1 MVWRKMTTVKTLMD
15 AYLKTIREDEVTA
28 ASTIT
33 YRLALEL
40 TALARVPANEQYSAE
55 KTSFT
60 PDELSAYV
68 IKTDREGYLGALYH
82 AAYRLRRLA
91 TDIPPETCVFY
102 LHRFTEE
109 VDTFQRHVKTVEA
122 ARFQAAKT
130 KILNMVVGSKVGREN
145 TQSSNSSLEQIQ
157 FSSDGRSG
165 NLSNSSRIVP
175 SSEDVEKDRCS
186 PQVPNRIEPDSLKDE
201 ICRDIA
207 MTNHDENEGLSVEDG
222 HKIPDYNYKGPRK
235 FIRHNREGEVV
246 PVGSSRSTEHSQEKD
261 TEGLT
266 VLDEDRGPKTVLLS
280 RKVKDCLDDIK
291 LKVHHKVFELAVNTG
306 CAPHSCFRYLNIG
319 TFDTHAQDL
328 HDVWSIWYAV
338 HGEKKRP
345 DGISTEDWKAMV
357 CNEMNTFLRS
367 KLPANDLGNSD
378 ACKAALH
385 EQFDWYYEN
394 FRNFIQGVKSKEDR
408 DDAVVHQTLHPIV
421 QMCNRL
427 HQEKGFH
434 VGGYACHPDLGS
446 YIWVGT
452 EALERIKAVRGT
464 QFLVRAKDI
473 GRRIVAQDMIS
484 QEIDTDLANLRSH
497 CEVQTDTRT
506 RNRHIL
512 PLIFT
517 FDAKQILQDEKE
529 AVKLQPTHFVENAF
543 PAKVRIINWPV
554 GVPFYKYGVQTK
566 DGFVAG
572 VNRITDFSARDLS
585 KICVP
590 CIAEIERDVKGQGE
604 PYFEMKSW
612 TEDEKNLSLSDQAAL
627 ALVSDTEGTVIVKV
641 ADSQSYR
648 HTMQQGRLDRRK
660 SEQDETEHDTA
671 LAALT
676 HIPEHCASTAT
687 ATFPQRSEVAPTGL
701 PSQTTLTRK
710 LMCSPQPPTPVNPHA
725 VSKTVV
731 VLPPPIQKINRAQL
745 HRRTQS
751 QDDEEDQ
758 SRPSKKK
765 KGLSSYDNS
774 EQDAQSRVQ
783 AANSSAM
790 VIAPTSK
797 PLVSSSTATALG
809 NSQSARVPSSRK
821 LDKDVSDSPRR
832 RKSFCLDDEDG
843 QDDSVLI
850 AQVVDP
856 RMILAPTLEPYTASS
871 SSRYPKR
878 TRVPSNPTLNRKPVF
893 PPQPPTSASQRVLK
907 KVRLLLPPIEQT
919 NSAPLPCIMRSRDG
933 DKDKVGSWKKKRLR
947 NVSRELIDISKSA
960 SSGIKPSYPIS
971 TVLAHNVASVNR
983 DPNVVQE
990 FIQDAA
996 TPYRELIA
1004 MKGRSRPDVQT
1015 EASDQDLDDSTTPKS
1030 RSLVVV
1036 ASSTSSASGAP
1047 GNSSRDIQAAGGSV
1061 ELHFGTIIPSYP
1073 TPSGT
1078 DKNSSVDEDQCI
1090 FEGSVQACTTEH
1102 ENHIKLCGRSHQ
1114 DTPTGDPE
1122 DLDDCSTS
1130 KLRSSVVVA
1139 SSTSSAPGA
1148 PGNSSRDIQAA
1159 GGSVELVDSC
1169 GIDSTLGN
1177 SNLVCSNH
1185 NIGWK
1190 ENRDGPANTS
1200 VSSSIE
1206 QAYPSSKAL
1215 GQNVAVAFSNQSTEC
1230 EQDRGLGVEEKGES
1244 SVCTKDREIHAASGI
1259 MIKDTEHEGSGE
1271 SSELFH
1277 GGSLAQ
1283 VVGKGEDVK
1292 TGTDTN
1298 DNCSEELHRN
1308 SEGKNIILGTKYNEN
1323 SKDEVEGEKVVGVGR
1338 GKGRTKVENKEE
1350 QRSDTRSN
1358 QNTPALELTNRRIR
1372 TYYQYIVRTYD
1383 ETTFL
1388 AYRSYSGL
1396 NQCPNPDIDDFILD
1410 LANDLETIWFE
1421 GHPLTATER
1430 RNILNRSP
1438 AWISQQRKSLRPGQ
1452 VTETGRLKRWASEHV
1467 ELWEI
1472 SEHGEISP
1480 KNTNETKGRKRPKR
1494 YSSGGHQAGNTH
1506 KVEEDVNGEIDVV
1519 GVRRSDV
1526 CEGKN
1531 GAVHTRVI
1539 NEGGG
1544 NTKMEGEKVAGVDR
1558 EKGQTKVGTENEE
1571 DHRNDSQDN
1580 RNVPPVLELTN
1591 PRIHAY
1597 YMYIVRTHDEPTFL
1611 AYRTYSGL
1619 NWPPNPDIDDFILE
1633 LANDLETIWF
1643 EGRPLTAAERRNI
1656 LNRSPAWI
1664 SQHRKLLRQDQVTKN
1679 GRLKR
1684 WSPEHLE
1691 PRQISEDGEV
1701 SARNADK
1708 TKVHKG
1714 QKRNPDE
1721 PRDGDQ
1727 VENTDKVK
1735 RQKRRDRE

>member
-1 MVWRKMTTVKTLMD
+1 MSFAKGELVYAKSGSSQYWPGVVSALKGEFYEVSFFYGGQVENLAISNIRKDKIRSLPRDKLQQDINSFEKRTR
-15 AYLKTIREDEVTA
+15 LKAFEKNLLRDLRLAEAHSVGAA
-28 ASTIT
+28 ASVKSLGSPTTLGMIT
-33 YRLALEL
+33 TRSSPGEEKSSKDRKTEASDPNVPGDPNTSQSRLSDKSSSVLALTAPPTKPARNLEAVAAICEATGGSPEL
-40 TALARVPANEQYSAE
+40 
-55 KTSFT
+55 
-60 PDELSAYV
+60 
-68 IKTDREGYLGALYH
+68 
-82 AAYRLRRLA
+82 
-91 TDIPPETCVFY
+91 
-102 LHRFTEE
+102 
-109 VDTFQRHVKTVEA
+109 
-122 ARFQAAKT
+122 
-130 KILNMVVGSKVGREN
+130 
-145 TQSSNSSLEQIQ
+145 
-157 FSSDGRSG
+157 
-165 NLSNSSRIVP
+165 
-175 SSEDVEKDRCS
+175 
-186 PQVPNRIEPDSLKDE
+186 PDSLE
-201 ICRDIA
+201 
-207 MTNHDENEGLSVEDG
+207 EDG
-222 HKIPDYNYKGPRK
+222 TP
-235 FIRHNREGEVV
+235 
-246 PVGSSRSTEHSQEKD
+246 
-261 TEGLT
+261 
-266 VLDEDRGPKTVLLS
+266 
-280 RKVKDCLDDIK
+280 
-291 LKVHHKVFELAVNTG
+291 
-306 CAPHSCFRYLNIG
+306 G
-319 TFDTHAQDL
+319 TS
-328 HDVWSIWYAV
+328 V
-338 HGEKKRP
+338 
-345 DGISTEDWKAMV
+345 
-357 CNEMNTFLRS
+357 
-367 KLPANDLGNSD
+367 
-378 ACKAALH
+378 
-385 EQFDWYYEN
+385 
-394 FRNFIQGVKSKEDR
+394 
-408 DDAVVHQTLHPIV
+408 VVHLD
-421 QMCNRL
+421 N
-427 HQEKGFH
+427 
-434 VGGYACHPDLGS
+434 
-446 YIWVGT
+446 
-452 EALERIKAVRGT
+452 
-464 QFLVRAKDI
+464 
-473 GRRIVAQDMIS
+473 
-484 QEIDTDLANLRSH
+484 
-497 CEVQTDTRT
+497 
-506 RNRHIL
+506 
-512 PLIFT
+512 
-517 FDAKQILQDEKE
+517 KE
-529 AVKLQPTHFVENAF
+529 T
-543 PAKVRIINWPV
+543 
-554 GVPFYKYGVQTK
+554 
-566 DGFVAG
+566 
-572 VNRITDFSARDLS
+572 
-585 KICVP
+585 
-590 CIAEIERDVKGQGE
+590 
-604 PYFEMKSW
+604 
-612 TEDEKNLSLSDQAAL
+612 
-627 ALVSDTEGTVIVKV
+627 
-641 ADSQSYR
+641 
-648 HTMQQGRLDRRK
+648 
-660 SEQDETEHDTA
+660 
-671 LAALT
+671 
-676 HIPEHCASTAT
+676 
-687 ATFPQRSEVAPTGL
+687 
-701 PSQTTLTRK
+701 
-710 LMCSPQPPTPVNPHA
+710 
-725 VSKTVV
+725 
-731 VLPPPIQKINRAQL
+731 
-745 HRRTQS
+745 
-751 QDDEEDQ
+751 
-758 SRPSKKK
+758 
-765 KGLSSYDNS
+765 
-774 EQDAQSRVQ
+774 
-783 AANSSAM
+783 
-790 VIAPTSK
+790 
-797 PLVSSSTATALG
+797 
-809 NSQSARVPSSRK
+809 
-821 LDKDVSDSPRR
+821 
-832 RKSFCLDDEDG
+832 
-843 QDDSVLI
+843 
-850 AQVVDP
+850 
-856 RMILAPTLEPYTASS
+856 
-871 SSRYPKR
+871 
-878 TRVPSNPTLNRKPVF
+878 TLNR
-893 PPQPPTSASQRVLK
+893 
-907 KVRLLLPPIEQT
+907 
-919 NSAPLPCIMRSRDG
+919 DG
-933 DKDKVGSWKKKRLR
+933 PA
-947 NVSRELIDISKSA
+947 NISA

-983 DPNVVQE
+983 DPDVVQE

-1030 RSLVVV
+1030 RSPVVV

-1047 GNSSRDIQAAGGSV
+1047 CKSTADIQAVRGLI
-1061 ELHFGTIIPSYP
+1061 ELADSLEEDGALSTTMCPDNRVGREETITQYQYGLANISTSSTIIPSYP

-1078 DKNSSVDEDQCI
+1078 DENSSVDEDQCI

-1102 ENHIKLCGRSHQ
+1102 ENHIELCGRSHQ

-1122 DLDDCSTS
+1122 GLDDCSTS

-1190 ENRDGPANTS
+1190 EKRDGPANTS

-1277 GGSLAQ
+1277 GGSLAR

-1323 SKDEVEGEKVVGVGR
+1323 SKDEVEREKVVGVGR

-1358 QNTPALELTNRRIR
+1358 RNTPALELTNRRIR
-1372 TYYQYIVRTYD
+1372 AYYQYIVRTYD

-1396 NQCPNPDIDDFILD
+1396 NRRPNPDIDDFILD

-1438 AWISQQRKSLRPGQ
+1438 AWISQQCKSLRPGQ
-1452 VTETGRLKRWASEHV
+1452 VTETGRLKRWASEDV

-1480 KNTNETKGRKRPKR
+1480 KNANETKGRKRPKR

-1526 CEGKN
+1526 CEGEN

-1619 NWPPNPDIDDFILE
+1619 NRPPNPDIDDFILE

-1708 TKVHKG
+1708 TKGHKG

>member
-1 MVWRKMTTVKTLMD
+1 MEEGLSTEPMLRIGPPKGAKKKKKNPIDFTPAASSRSLSSTPLAPTHAQNMTTKCPVVPTPENLGKPKGIGALEAGTWNHTGGKGPPNGNDEQVMARQTKAEIFAVSQAPEPLPFADPAMFFPAVPVNLSLQGAIDIRNGLEEDDDGLSAAILASDLEQVKTLMD
-15 AYLKTIREDEVTA
+15 AYLKTIPEDEVTA

-60 PDELSAYV
+60 PDELSAYL

-280 RKVKDCLDDIK
+280 RTVKDCLDDIK
-291 LKVHHKVFELAVNTG
+291 LKVHHEVFELAVNTG

-319 TFDTHAQDL
+319 TFDTRAQDL

-394 FRNFIQGVKSKEDR
+394 FRNFIQGVKSKEDS

-543 PAKVRIINWPV
+543 SAKVRIINWPV

-590 CIAEIERDVKGQGE
+590 RIAEIERDVKGQGE

-648 HTMQQGRLDRRK
+648 RTMQQGRLDRRK

-676 HIPEHCASTAT
+676 HIPERCASTAT

-843 QDDSVLI
+843 QDDSALI

-856 RMILAPTLEPYTASS
+856 RMILAPTLEPYAASS

-947 NVSRELIDISKSA
+947 
-960 SSGIKPSYPIS
+960 
-971 TVLAHNVASVNR
+971 
-983 DPNVVQE
+983 
-990 FIQDAA
+990 
-996 TPYRELIA
+996 
-1004 MKGRSRPDVQT
+1004 
-1015 EASDQDLDDSTTPKS
+1015 
-1030 RSLVVV
+1030 
-1036 ASSTSSASGAP
+1036 
-1047 GNSSRDIQAAGGSV
+1047 
-1061 ELHFGTIIPSYP
+1061 
-1073 TPSGT
+1073 
-1078 DKNSSVDEDQCI
+1078 
-1090 FEGSVQACTTEH
+1090 
-1102 ENHIKLCGRSHQ
+1102 
-1114 DTPTGDPE
+1114 
-1122 DLDDCSTS
+1122 
-1130 KLRSSVVVA
+1130 
-1139 SSTSSAPGA
+1139 
-1148 PGNSSRDIQAA
+1148 
-1159 GGSVELVDSC
+1159 
-1169 GIDSTLGN
+1169 
-1177 SNLVCSNH
+1177 
-1185 NIGWK
+1185 
-1190 ENRDGPANTS
+1190 
-1200 VSSSIE
+1200 
-1206 QAYPSSKAL
+1206 
-1215 GQNVAVAFSNQSTEC
+1215 
-1230 EQDRGLGVEEKGES
+1230 
-1244 SVCTKDREIHAASGI
+1244 
-1259 MIKDTEHEGSGE
+1259 
-1271 SSELFH
+1271 
-1277 GGSLAQ
+1277 
-1283 VVGKGEDVK
+1283 
-1292 TGTDTN
+1292 
-1298 DNCSEELHRN
+1298 
-1308 SEGKNIILGTKYNEN
+1308 
-1323 SKDEVEGEKVVGVGR
+1323 
-1338 GKGRTKVENKEE
+1338 
-1350 QRSDTRSN
+1350 
-1358 QNTPALELTNRRIR
+1358 
-1372 TYYQYIVRTYD
+1372 
-1383 ETTFL
+1383 
-1388 AYRSYSGL
+1388 
-1396 NQCPNPDIDDFILD
+1396 
-1410 LANDLETIWFE
+1410 
-1421 GHPLTATER
+1421 
-1430 RNILNRSP
+1430 
-1438 AWISQQRKSLRPGQ
+1438 
-1452 VTETGRLKRWASEHV
+1452 
-1467 ELWEI
+1467 
-1472 SEHGEISP
+1472 
-1480 KNTNETKGRKRPKR
+1480 
-1494 YSSGGHQAGNTH
+1494 
-1506 KVEEDVNGEIDVV
+1506 
-1519 GVRRSDV
+1519 
-1526 CEGKN
+1526 
-1531 GAVHTRVI
+1531 
-1539 NEGGG
+1539 
-1544 NTKMEGEKVAGVDR
+1544 
-1558 EKGQTKVGTENEE
+1558 
-1571 DHRNDSQDN
+1571 
-1580 RNVPPVLELTN
+1580 
-1591 PRIHAY
+1591 
-1597 YMYIVRTHDEPTFL
+1597 
-1611 AYRTYSGL
+1611 
-1619 NWPPNPDIDDFILE
+1619 
-1633 LANDLETIWF
+1633 
-1643 EGRPLTAAERRNI
+1643 
-1656 LNRSPAWI
+1656 
-1664 SQHRKLLRQDQVTKN
+1664 
-1679 GRLKR
+1679 
-1684 WSPEHLE
+1684 
-1691 PRQISEDGEV
+1691 
-1701 SARNADK
+1701 
-1708 TKVHKG
+1708 
-1714 QKRNPDE
+1714 
-1721 PRDGDQ
+1721 
-1727 VENTDKVK
+1727 
-1735 RQKRRDRE
+1735 